1 MLAWAFPLPPHGRVP
16 FILALLGIL
25 AVELLVLSVREDAME
40 TLVLGG
46 TLLGSLAGAFL
57 IQKVALEGLF
67 RIMRAGRRTRR

>member
-1 MLAWAFPLPPHGRVP
+1 MGVPTPPHRRVP

-67 RIMRAGRRTRR
+67 RIMQAGRRTRR